1 MKNIN
6 KLSEAYKTIGEVT
19 QELGLIDKVTGEK
32 QTLTLR
38 YWETQFKQ
46 IKPLVRAGNRRYY
59 SKKDLKIIRTIM
71 YLLKEKGLTIKGV
84 KKLLNNSDIQSL
96 DENVNL
102 GVYKQNSKATGII
115 KEKIKNISK
124 IIKELKNYK

>member
-32 QTLTLR
+32 QTHTLR